1 MKNVDNLW
9 IMVIGIW
16 MALLFLGINI
26 DRQVRFIKVQQ
37 EQIEILVDSNL
48 EMLDSLQL
56 QRVRITDLELQIV
69 RMEDNAIQN

>member
-1 MKNVDNLW
+1 MKNVDFLLPF
-9 IMVIGIW
+9 VIGVWI
-16 MALLFLGINI
+16 ALILSGFAI
-26 DRQVRFIKVQQ
+26 DRHSKLIKVQQ

-69 RMEDNAIQN
+69 RMEE

>member
-69 RMEDNAIQN
+69 RMEE